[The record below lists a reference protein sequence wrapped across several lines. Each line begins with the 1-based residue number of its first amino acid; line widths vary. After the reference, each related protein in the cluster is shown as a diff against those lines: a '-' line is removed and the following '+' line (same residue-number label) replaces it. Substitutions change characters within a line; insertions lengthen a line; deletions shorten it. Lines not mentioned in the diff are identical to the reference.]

1 MKVYTQSIIL
11 GVLSILSGLLMVGIP
26 WGSEM
31 IEIVNLAVIAIGAFA
46 IILLGV
52 FKKKYTLAV
61 ILSVIYLAAVFAMT
75 AIIEGNEMNYAYM
88 LYIGFVPGLTM
99 AVTGMI
105 TSIQQKGKRK
115 ILAGMIITSI
125 GMLIN
130 AASCIMGVITLITG
144 SAAI

>member
-75 AIIEGNEMNYAYM
+75 AIIEGNKMDYSYM

-99 AVTGMI
+99 AATGMI

-130 AASCIMGVITLITG
+130 AASCIMGVIALITG